1 MPDLPSTTKPSF
13 VYTQK
18 HLDIAQKR
26 MDSVGRKPPE
36 EFTKE
41 KVLGFFST
49 WHIYT
54 LVPLY
59 VFYNNGAGGM
69 TSMIFWLKSFNRP
82 GHIVYTIGQINTY
95 PIGIYSVQVVTT
107 LAYAWWSDAVVAR
120 WPPMVFAGVWSIIT
134 YVVLAATPLYT
145 HITRR
150 WIFYYFT
157 GCIGGLSGLIM
168 AWVNELNSHDNE
180 KRAFLI
186 ASCNMW
192 SYVIQAWLPIV
203 LFPQVEQPRVFKGN
217 VATACI
223 NLAMIVMALTTLY
236 FQRRDL
242 RRAAPSEVETLP
254 LLTED
259 SDESTTGSI

>member
-1 MPDLPSTTKPSF
+1 
-13 VYTQK
+13 
-18 HLDIAQKR
+18 
-26 MDSVGRKPPE
+26 
-36 EFTKE
+36 
-41 KVLGFFST
+41 
-49 WHIYT
+49 
-54 LVPLY
+54 
-59 VFYNNGAGGM
+59 M

-82 GHIVYTIGQINTY
+82 GHIAYTIGQINIY

-120 WPPMVFAGVWSIIT
+120 WPPMLFAGVWSIIT

-145 HITRR
+145 SITRR

-168 AWVNELNSHDNE
+168 AWVNELNTHDNE

-192 SYVIQAWLPIV
+192 ANVVQAWLPIL

-217 VATACI
+217 LATACI
-223 NLAMIVMALTTLY
+223 NLGMIVMALTTLY

-242 RRAAPSEVETLP
+242 RRVTLSKVETP
-254 LLTED
+254 AVVMGGD
-259 SDESTTGSI
+259 NESAKGIDTKNQIEYKEISRA